1 MKKNKWLI
9 FALSILTMIMVLV
22 GCGSTDADPGY
33 IVNDEPVPEEAPT
46 DEIELEPTDLPDP
59 VEAEGDET
67 SAADLISDNP
77 AAESYYYEYVVSV
90 DGAEQVG
97 FKIWSYDNRI
107 RFEGGMEGETFY
119 LDYNKKQGYLYMPAE
134 KTMLKMP
141 LESIDNE
148 WDSPFLMTA
157 DIDDAAISGMNYVGD
172 ENLDG
177 KDCAVYEYDSSEG
190 KTTYYIW
197 KDEGIIIQMKMEMD
211 GGSTYE
217 YYFKDLKINENFEM
231 EIEIPDDVEIM
242 G

>member
-1 MKKNKWLI
+1 MKKRKWLI
-9 FALSILTMIMVLV
+9 LALSMLTVSLLIV

-33 IVNDEPVPEEAPT
+33 VVDDKPAPEETPT
-46 DEIELEPTDLPDP
+46 AEEALEPTIEPEP
-59 VEAEGDET
+59 EEEEE
-67 SAADLISDNP
+67 SAADLITDNP
-77 AAESYYYEYVVSV
+77 TPDSYYYEYVVSI

-107 RFEGGMEGETFY
+107 RFEGGMDGETFY
-119 LDYNKKQGYLYMPAE
+119 LDYNKKEGLLYMPAE
-134 KTMLKMP
+134 KTMIKMP

-157 DIDDAAISGMNYVGD
+157 DLEDSAIAGMKYVGD

-177 KDCAVYEYDSSEG
+177 KDCAVYEYESGEG

-197 KDEGIIIQMKMEMD
+197 KDEGIVIRLKVQMA

-217 YYFKDLKINENFEM
+217 YYFKDLIINENFEM
-231 EIEIPDDVEIM
+231 ELEIPDDVQII

>member
-1 MKKNKWLI
+1 MKQSKWLI
-9 FALSILTMIMVLV
+9 LALSLLTVSLLIA
-22 GCGSTDADPGY
+22 GCGKTDADPGY
-33 IVNDEPVPEEAPT
+33 VVNDEPVPEETPAP
-46 DEIELEPTDLPDP
+46 EEELEPTIEVEPE
-59 VEAEGDET
+59 EAEEENN
-67 SAADLISDNP
+67 AADLISDNP
-77 AAESYYYEYVVSV
+77 EADSYYYEYVVSI

-119 LDYNKKQGYLYMPAE
+119 LDYNKKEGYLYMPAE

-141 LESIDNE
+141 LESMDTD
-148 WDSPFLMTA
+148 WDSPFMMTA
-157 DIDDAAISGMNYVGD
+157 DIDDSAISGMNYIGD
-172 ENLDG
+172 ENVDG
-177 KDCAVYEYDSSEG
+177 KECAVYEYDSSEG
-190 KTTYYIW
+190 KVTYYIW

-231 EIEIPDDVEIM
+231 ELEIPDDVQIM

>member
-1 MKKNKWLI
+1 MKKSKGLI
-9 FALSILTMIMVLV
+9 LALSMLIVSILMV

-33 IVNDEPVPEEAPT
+33 VVNDKPVPEETPT
-46 DEIELEPTDLPDP
+46 PEKELEPTIE
-59 VEAEGDET
+59 VETEETEDENN
-67 SAADLISDNP
+67 AADLISDNL
-77 AAESYYYEYVVSV
+77 EVDSYYYEYVVSIN
-90 DGAEQVG
+90 GAEQVG

-107 RFEGGMEGETFY
+107 RFEGGMEGEMFY
-119 LDYNKKQGYLYMPAE
+119 LDYNKNEGYLYMPAE

-148 WDSPFLMTA
+148 WDSPFIMTA
-157 DIDDAAISGMNYVGD
+157 DIDDSALSGMNYIGD

-177 KDCAVYEYDSSEG
+177 KTCAVYEYESSEG
-190 KTTYYIW
+190 KITYYIW
-197 KDEGIIIQMKMEMD
+197 KDEGIVIRMKMEMD

-231 EIEIPDDVEIM
+231 ELEIPDDVQII

>member
-1 MKKNKWLI
+1 MKKSKWFIL
-9 FALSILTMIMVLV
+9 ALSLLIVSLLIV

-33 IVNDEPVPEEAPT
+33 VVDDEPVPEETPT
-46 DEIELEPTDLPDP
+46 TEEELEPTIEVEPE
-59 VEAEGDET
+59 EAEEENN
-67 SAADLISDNP
+67 AADLISDNP
-77 AAESYYYEYVVSV
+77 EADSYYYEYVVSI

-119 LDYNKKQGYLYMPAE
+119 LDYNKKEGYLYMPAE

-141 LESIDNE
+141 LESMDTD
-148 WDSPFLMTA
+148 WDSPFMMTA
-157 DIDDAAISGMNYVGD
+157 DIDDSAISGMNYIGD
-172 ENLDG
+172 ENVDG
-177 KDCAVYEYDSSEG
+177 KECAVYEYDSSEG
-190 KTTYYIW
+190 KVTYYIW

-231 EIEIPDDVEIM
+231 ELEIPDDVQIM